1 MFEGLARS
9 RDRQAR
15 VADIEV
21 AAQTFGLYGVASI
34 MIELGVEP
42 SVAITFAVA
51 AVGVSSYRWLS
62 RRWEALRVI
71 EAAT

>member
-15 VADIEV
+15 VANIE
-21 AAQTFGLYGVASI
+21 AAVQTFGIYGVVNI
-34 MIELGVEP
+34 MIELGVQP

-51 AVGVSSYRWLS
+51 GVAISSYRWLA
-62 RRWEALRVI
+62 RRGEALRVF
-71 EAAT
+71 EPAS